1 MSWQSRLQKTVAL
14 STTEAKYMAAVE
26 ASKEL
31 IWMRNFLSELEM
43 KQEEFLLHCDNQSA
57 IHLAKNIA
65 YHSRTKHIQRR
76 YHWLREKV
84 EEFTLVKIHT
94 NENGSNMLTK
104 PLPMDRLRI
113 CRQKTRLF
121 DFSLRSVGR
130 LLLETRRSYGR
141 SGRSWYLGEVNSQ
154 RQG

>member
-1 MSWQSRLQKTVAL
+1 MQGGAVSWQSRLQKTVAL

-76 YHWLREKV
+76 Y
-84 EEFTLVKIHT
+84 
-94 NENGSNMLTK
+94 
-104 PLPMDRLRI
+104 
-113 CRQKTRLF
+113 C
-121 DFSLRSVGR
+121 
-130 LLLETRRSYGR
+130 
-141 SGRSWYLGEVNSQ
+141 
-154 RQG
+154 